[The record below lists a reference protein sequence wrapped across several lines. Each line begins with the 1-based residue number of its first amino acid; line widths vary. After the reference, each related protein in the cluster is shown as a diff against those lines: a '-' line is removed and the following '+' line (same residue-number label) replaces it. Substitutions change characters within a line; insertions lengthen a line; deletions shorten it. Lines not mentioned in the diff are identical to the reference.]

1 MGSGLAPR
9 EAVVPAQEEEMPG
22 EGGDRAA
29 RAAARA
35 RAREVGLGSASR
47 ELVAEPPEEDG
58 DAGGGGPL
66 NSESKAG
73 LFGKGAY
80 KDEPWG
86 LVAMRKRIYSCRK
99 FYERWLV
106 APTDGALRDLNPGWH
121 SMVTGTLDSLALL
134 IGLKPV
140 HVPKALSKKQL
151 AAMVGAVD
159 ADNPVLVGTAAYLAK
174 NVVDAN
180 RARTARLWFKTLSV
194 ESEH

>member
-1 MGSGLAPR
+1 MARFLRSFPR
-9 EAVVPAQEEEMPG
+9 EKKLLRAKPQ

-35 RAREVGLGSASR
+35 RAREVGLGSASH

-99 FYERWLV
+99 FYDVRAV
-106 APTDGALRDLNPGWH
+106 VGGAN
-121 SMVTGTLDSLALL
+121 
-134 IGLKPV
+134 
-140 HVPKALSKKQL
+140 
-151 AAMVGAVD
+151 
-159 ADNPVLVGTAAYLAK
+159 
-174 NVVDAN
+174 
-180 RARTARLWFKTLSV
+180 
-194 ESEH
+194 